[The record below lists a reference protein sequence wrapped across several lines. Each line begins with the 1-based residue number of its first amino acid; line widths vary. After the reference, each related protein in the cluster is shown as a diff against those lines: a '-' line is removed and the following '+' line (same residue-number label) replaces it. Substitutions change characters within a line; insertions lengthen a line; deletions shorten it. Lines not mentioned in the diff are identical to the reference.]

1 MLAPSVAFLLL
12 VSAAIAE
19 CRSLL
24 DVNHVHMRYKRQNQ
38 GAKSLLLVSNAVQSG
53 SASDGS
59 VNGVSAAGQSKS
71 QVSQDNFIN
80 FCNGKTL
87 TNGLQVQ
94 GGSCNGIRESNG
106 NDLFGVGY

>member
-1 MLAPSVAFLLL
+1 MLAPSLGFLLL
-12 VSAAIAE
+12 VSAGVAE

-24 DVNHVHMRYKRQNQ
+24 GVNHVHMRYKRQNQ
-38 GAKSLLLVSNAVQSG
+38 GTNGLLLVADAVQSG

-59 VNGVSAAGQSKS
+59 VNGVPAAGQSKS

-80 FCNGKTL
+80 FCDGKTL

-94 GGSCNGIRESNG
+94 GGSCNGIRK
-106 NDLFGVGY
+106 LARR